1 VPDARHTTRPAAP
14 ARPRRALLLGSG
26 ALQIGQAGEFDYSGS
41 QALKALK
48 EEGVYTVLIN
58 PNIATIQTSE
68 EYADAVYFLPVN
80 RHFVEQVILKERI
93 DALLLSFGG
102 QTALNTGLELEAS
115 GFLREHGVSVLGTP
129 VESIRATEDRKLFVD
144 HLREIGVKT
153 ARSRACTTAGE
164 AVAAARDI
172 GFPVILRGAF
182 SLGGKGSA
190 IVRDERG
197 IDAAVQRMLA
207 GVPQVLVE
215 ECLSGWKEIEYE
227 VVRDGDDNCITVCN
241 MENVDPMGIH
251 TGDSIVVAPS
261 QTLND
266 HEFQFLRDIAIRTI
280 RHFGIVGE
288 CNIQY
293 ALEPATG
300 DYRVIEV
307 NARLS
312 RSSALASKATGYPL
326 AYVAAKIA
334 LGYTLPQIRNCVT
347 QTTTAFFE
355 PALDY
360 IVCKV
365 PRWDFE
371 KFPGVDLSI
380 GPEMKSVGEV
390 MAIGRSFPEVLQKAL
405 RMLEIGVEGLD
416 PDALP
421 HGDVRGELANPSPRR
436 MLTLARAFHDGMS
449 IEEAHALTRIDPF
462 FLAEIQRTVEI
473 GRGLADLGGAG
484 LSADVLRRAKL
495 AGYSDTAI
503 AARAG
508 LTSDE
513 VRRLRQALDVR
524 PHLAR
529 IDTLAAEYP
538 AETNYMYMTYA
549 AHECEAPPT
558 SRQKILVLGSG
569 CYRIGSSVEFD
580 WCCVN
585 AVLTARELGY
595 ETLVLNCNP
604 ETVSTDFD
612 ICDRLIFDEIS
623 LESVLDVMDSERPA
637 GVIVSMGGQTPNNL
651 ALGLHRAGVPILGTP
666 PESVD
671 RAEDRGKFSAL
682 CDELSIDQPRWTQ
695 ATELSDLGEAVKQ
708 LGGYP
713 VLVRPSY
720 VLSGAAMR
728 VAHTEPE
735 LRSYVVNATEVSR
748 EHPVVISR
756 FEVRAREVEFDAV
769 AENGEIVVW
778 AISEHVEDAGV
789 HSGDA
794 TLILPPQRL
803 YFETI
808 RRVRA
813 IAARLAKELNVT
825 GPFNVQML
833 SRNNDVKVI
842 ECNLRASRS
851 FPFVSKVLGKN
862 FIREATRLML
872 GAPRSTGPARN
883 PLDLDF
889 VGVKAPMFSF
899 RRLSGVDP
907 ILGVEMASTG
917 EVGCFG
923 EDGDEAF
930 LKAMVASG
938 FRLPRQGVLLSLGP
952 VAAKYRFVDDA
963 RVLRR
968 MGLKLFGTPGTADML
983 NAEGIECEALAKDS
997 KDFSKRQ
1004 ATEVMESGQ
1013 IDLVI
1018 NIPRDW
1024 DEKGRPDGFRIR
1036 RAAIDL
1042 EIPLLTDQWL
1052 ARKALQ
1058 AMTKHDVEDLPIVPW
1073 NDYLARARSD

>member
-1 VPDARHTTRPAAP
+1 MPDVRHMARSTSP

-41 QALKALK
+41 QALKVLK
-48 EEGVYTVLIN
+48 EEGIYTVLVN

-80 RHFVEQVILKERI
+80 AHFVEQIIVKERI
-93 DALLLSFGG
+93 DAILLSFGG

-115 GFLREHGVSVLGTP
+115 GVLEKHGVRVLGTP
-129 VESIRATEDRKLFVD
+129 VAVIRATEDRQLFVD
-144 HLREIGVKT
+144 RLREIGVKT
-153 ARSRACTTAGE
+153 ARSRACTTPHE
-164 AVAAARDI
+164 AVAAAREI
-172 GFPVILRGAF
+172 GLPVILRGAF

-190 IVRDERG
+190 IVRDERD
-197 IDAAVQRMLA
+197 IEAAVRRMLA

-266 HEFQFLRDIAIRTI
+266 HEYQFLREIAIRTI
-280 RHFGIVGE
+280 RHLGIVGE

-326 AYVAAKIA
+326 AYVAAKIG

-365 PRWDFE
+365 PRWDFD
-371 KFPGVDLSI
+371 KFPGVDVSI

-390 MAIGRSFPEVLQKAL
+390 MAIGRSFPEALQKAL
-405 RMLEIGVEGLD
+405 RMLEIGVDGLD
-416 PDALP
+416 PGAFASGNIRD
-421 HGDVRGELANPSPRR
+421 ELQNPSPRR
-436 MLTLARAFHDGMS
+436 MVLLARAFHEGMTV
-449 IEEAHALTRIDPF
+449 EDAHDLTRIDPF
-462 FLAEIQRTVEI
+462 FLAEIQETVAI
-473 GRGLADLGGAG
+473 GRSLVQRGATGLDAGAI
-484 LSADVLRRAKL
+484 REAKL
-495 AGYSDTAI
+495 AGYSDSAI

-508 LTSDE
+508 STPDE
-513 VRRLRQALDVR
+513 VRQLRRTLGVR

-538 AETNYMYMTYA
+538 AETNYLYMTYG
-549 AHECEAPPT
+549 AHESDAPPT
-558 SRQKILVLGSG
+558 NRQKVLVLGSG

-580 WCCVN
+580 WCSVN
-585 AVLTARELGY
+585 AIMAARELGY
-595 ETLVLNCNP
+595 ETIVLNCNP

-612 ICDRLIFDEIS
+612 VCDRLIFDEIS
-623 LESVLDVMDSERPA
+623 LESVLEVVESEQPL

-651 ALGLHRAGVPILGTP
+651 ALKLHQAGVPILGTP
-666 PESVD
+666 PECVD

-682 CDELSIDQPRWTQ
+682 CDELSVDQPRWAE
-695 ATELSDLGEAVKQ
+695 ATALSDLGGIVTE
-708 LGGYP
+708 LGGFP

-735 LRSYVVNATEVSR
+735 LRSYLASATEVSP

-756 FEVRAREVEFDAV
+756 FEVRAREIEFDAV
-769 AENGEIVVW
+769 AENGEIVLW
-778 AISEHVEDAGV
+778 AMSEHVEDAGV

-794 TLILPPQRL
+794 TLIIPPQRL
-803 YFETI
+803 YFETM

-825 GPFNVQML
+825 GPFNIQML
-833 SRNNDVKVI
+833 SRNNEVKVI

-851 FPFVSKVLGKN
+851 FPFVSKALGTN
-862 FIREATRLML
+862 FIREATRLIL
-872 GAPRSTGPARN
+872 GAPRSLVPARN
-883 PLDLDF
+883 PLDMDF
-889 VGVKAPMFSF
+889 VAVKAPMFSF
-899 RRLSGVDP
+899 RRLAGVDP

-930 LKAMVASG
+930 MKAMVASG
-938 FRLPRQGVLLSLGP
+938 FRPPTKGVLLSLGP
-952 VAAKYRFVDDA
+952 VAAKYRFLDDA
-963 RVLRR
+963 RMLLC
-968 MGLKLFGTPGTADML
+968 MGLRLFGTPGTAEML
-983 NAEGIECEALAKDS
+983 EAEGVACEALAKDS
-997 KDFSKRQ
+997 KDLSKLQ
-1004 ATEVMESGQ
+1004 ATDVMHSGQ

-1024 DEKGRPDGFRIR
+1024 DEKGRPDGYRIR
-1036 RAAIDL
+1036 RAAVDL

-1052 ARKALQ
+1052 ARKTLQ
-1058 AMTKHDVEDLPIVPW
+1058 AMSKYREADLPVVPW
-1073 NDYLARARSD
+1073 NDYLGRARSV